1 MNIESSQDILDL
13 SGSSNEESIGPS
25 PLISS
30 ISQSKLT
37 SPAIAR
43 NPSESSSI
51 TPSPVI
57 MSLSTALQRN
67 TTESCQ
73 CHHHVDSLLSKFDQ
87 LNISDRNEFFG
98 RLIIKCEKSDLENL
112 SEEIVNHLSRL
123 LGELCR
129 DKIKEEAD
137 RFRFKRSRDDED
149 SLSSEILSKKLKIE
163 QLHIF
168 FEAATGKSGRM
179 DSKNQEKVAT
189 YQATFYESLLKGA
202 NLHTVGPCSMMKASQ
217 LKLKTHSKHVF
228 ENHLGGSFQFHHLR
242 TFWDYLG
249 LSRTIWDYI
258 GLYQTIWDYMG
269 LSGTMRD
276 YLGLSRTIL
285 VYLRLSWTISDYL
298 GLCQTVGL
306 S

>member
-1 MNIESSQDILDL
+1 MFAKLARHAKFNIKMQESADYVYNLLKLFQIAIIAKMNIESSQDILDL

-30 ISQSKLT
+30 ISQSKLK

-57 MSLSTALQRN
+57 MSLSAALQRN

-73 CHHHVDSLLSKFDQ
+73 CHHNVDSLLSKFDQ

-98 RLIIKCEKSDLENL
+98 RLIIKCEKSYLKNL

-228 ENHLGGSFQFHHLR
+228 ENHLGGSFQFHHLQSNETTPLPM
-242 TFWDYLG
+242 TFKGPLI
-249 LSRTIWDYI
+249 RFVYI
-258 GLYQTIWDYMG
+258 VQF
-269 LSGTMRD
+269 
-276 YLGLSRTIL
+276 
-285 VYLRLSWTISDYL
+285 
-298 GLCQTVGL
+298 
-306 S
+306 